1 MTDEQIGSVR
11 ASTALHTVIG
21 DAPAAVLLVDL
32 NAGEVVHANDVAQQL
47 APDLRLPVRVDAWSE
62 AAGLRDPSG
71 AELADTQHPLSRLV
85 RFEPVPGQPVSAQ
98 RRSEMGDSREPL
110 WVVGVPMT
118 GAPQLDG
125 FALVVLLSVRETEAA
140 AAVEAMAQEGARL
153 REQAVLATGLSFTV
167 ADARDPDLALVW
179 VNQAFTA
186 TTGYEFDE
194 AVGHNCRFLQGP
206 GTDPAEVTRMR
217 DALERR
223 EGIVVTL
230 LNYRKDGLAFWNQV
244 TMTPILDADG
254 EVTHFV
260 GVQSDVS
267 GRIEADRERDRALAA
282 AQEARREAEAA
293 QARLAVLADATEALS
308 AELDESEARA
318 RLLQLLVPGL
328 ADIAYFFHLD
338 ADGAVLEHFVE
349 HADPAGREIAER
361 FAREVASLTPEGGI
375 VESFLGGE
383 PYRLF
388 TDVGDDATRALRE
401 GFLTDRDYP
410 ARAHDELDVGSLLI
424 VGLPGRE
431 QIRDIVAL
439 NRTSDRAAFTEADA
453 QLALDLGRRTGLIL
467 DNLRLYTGQSR
478 IARTLQRSLLPA
490 VPKLAWVDV
499 DARYL
504 AGADGAEVGGDFFD
518 LFEHE
523 DQSIALA
530 VGDVEGHDMYAAAVM
545 GQLKGILRATALTLR
560 LMPAATLE
568 HIDRLLIG
576 TAGSQITPEITEDD
590 APAGGH
596 GWADA
601 YASARL
607 ASMVCAHL
615 EPPLSL
621 TAAVDAT
628 IADLGEV
635 GGWAQGSLAASP
647 QQTMTGSDSPRAVWT
662 LTMSS
667 AGHLPPLVRLPD
679 GQLTFLDPPHARGP
693 LLGLG
698 TGARRRHD
706 GTFALPAGS
715 LLFMYTDGLIE
726 QPGES
731 LDVGLARL
739 LEAAGSAPDD
749 LNGFV
754 DHLLAE
760 LSPPSR
766 PRARAG
772 VDDVVVV
779 ALCLRG
785 DTDDQS

>member
-1 MTDEQIGSVR
+1 
-11 ASTALHTVIG
+11 
-21 DAPAAVLLVDL
+21 
-32 NAGEVVHANDVAQQL
+32 
-47 APDLRLPVRVDAWSE
+47 
-62 AAGLRDPSG
+62 
-71 AELADTQHPLSRLV
+71 
-85 RFEPVPGQPVSAQ
+85 
-98 RRSEMGDSREPL
+98 
-110 WVVGVPMT
+110 
-118 GAPQLDG
+118 
-125 FALVVLLSVRETEAA
+125 
-140 AAVEAMAQEGARL
+140 MAQEGARL

-167 ADARDPDLALVW
+167 ADAHDPDLALVW

-217 DALERR
+217 EALERR

-244 TMTPILDADG
+244 TMTPIFDADG

-267 GRIEADRERDRALAA
+267 GRIEADRERDRALKAA
-282 AQEARREAEAA
+282 EEARVEAEAA
-293 QARLAVLADATEALS
+293 QARLAVLADATAALT

-328 ADIAYFFHLD
+328 GDIAFFFHLD
-338 ADGAVLEHFVE
+338 DEGAVREHFVE
-349 HADPAGREIAER
+349 HRDPALRDVADQYAG
-361 FAREVASLTPEGGI
+361 EVASMTPEGGL
-375 VESFLGGE
+375 VASLLGDDT
-383 PYRLF
+383 YRLLADIDSASSRAARDAF
-388 TDVGDDATRALRE
+388 VTDETY
-401 GFLTDRDYP
+401 TDR
-410 ARAHDELDVGSLLI
+410 AQEGLDVTSALI

-431 QIRDIVAL
+431 RVRDIVVL
-439 NRTSDRAAFTEADA
+439 NRTSERAPFTEADA

-518 LFEHE
+518 LFEHD

-576 TAGSQITPEITEDD
+576 TAGSQITPEIAEDD
-590 APAGGH
+590 ARPGTE
-596 GWADA
+596 GWTDA

-628 IADLGEV
+628 TADLGEV
-635 GGWAQGSLAASP
+635 GGWAQGSRVPSL
-647 QQTMTGSDSPRAVWT
+647 QQTMTGSDKPRAVWT

-739 LEAAGSAPDD
+739 LEAAGSAPEG
-749 LNGFV
+749 LEGFV

-760 LSPPSR
+760 LSPSGR
-766 PRARAG
+766 PRGRAG
-772 VDDVVVV
+772 IDDVVVV

-785 DTDDQS
+785 DSDAEA

>member
-1 MTDEQIGSVR
+1 VTDEQISSVR
-11 ASTALHTVIG
+11 AATALHTVIG

-32 NAGEVVHANDVAQQL
+32 GAGEVVHANDVAQQL

-71 AELADTQHPLSRLV
+71 AELTDTEHPLSRLV

-98 RRSEMGDSREPL
+98 RRSEMGGSREPL

-125 FALVVLLSVRETEAA
+125 FALVVLLAVREQEAT
-140 AAVEAMAQEGARL
+140 AAVEALAQEETRL
-153 REQAVLATGLSFTV
+153 RERAVLATGLSFTV

-217 DALERR
+217 EALGRR
-223 EGIVVTL
+223 EGIIATL

-267 GRIEADRERDRALAA
+267 GRIEADRERDRALKTAE
-282 AQEARREAEAA
+282 EARVEAEAA
-293 QARLAVLADATEALS
+293 QARLAVLADATEALT

-328 ADIAYFFHLD
+328 CDVAFFFHLD
-338 ADGAVLEHFVE
+338 EEGGLREHFTE
-349 HADPAGREIAER
+349 HRDPTQHDLADEYAAGVAAKVPAGGL
-361 FAREVASLTPEGGI
+361 VASL
-375 VESFLGGE
+375 LADE
-383 PYRLF
+383 PYRLLS
-388 TDVGDDATRALRE
+388 DVDSAESRAAREEFLDDEAFPE
-401 GFLTDRDYP
+401 Q
-410 ARAHDELDVGSLLI
+410 AHDALGITSVLI

-431 QIRDIVAL
+431 QVRDIVVL
-439 NRTSDRAAFTEADA
+439 NRTSERAPFTEADA

-576 TAGSQITPEITEDD
+576 TAGSQITPEINEDD

-621 TAAVDAT
+621 TAAIDAT
-628 IADLGEV
+628 TADLGEV
-635 GGWAQGSLAASP
+635 GGWAQASRGVSL

-760 LSPPSR
+760 LSPASR

-772 VDDVVVV
+772 IDDVVVV

-785 DTDDQS
+785 DTDES